1 MQIDLTGHSALITG
15 GSTCGAAISVRTRDN
30 QGEKVF

>member
-1 MQIDLTGHSALITG
+1 MAEKIVI
-15 GSTCGAAISVRTRDN
+15 CGAAISVRTRDN